1 MLGPPFNLNFHQ
13 LLPLKID
20 ANIYRPPLSPKMAKD
35 FMLIVFVNSF
45 RCYKTKVLPSSFLS
59 FYFLCLFK
67 TDANTDYLLFCLIRK
82 FRTSLILSSYCWKRI
97 LRISLCHRLLT
108 LFSVEIICHLTK
120 SQRLPVNIKRM
131 MYIIMFWQFDRVET
145 SL

>member
-67 TDANTDYLLFCLIRK
+67 TNANTDYLLFCLIRK
-82 FRTSLILSSYCWKRI
+82 FRTSLILSSYC
-97 LRISLCHRLLT
+97 
-108 LFSVEIICHLTK
+108 
-120 SQRLPVNIKRM
+120 
-131 MYIIMFWQFDRVET
+131 
-145 SL
+145 

>member
-108 LFSVEIICHLTK
+108 LFSVEIICHLTQNPK
-120 SQRLPVNIKRM
+120 DCRSISNA
-131 MYIIMFWQFDRVET
+131 WCT
-145 SL
+145 